1 MIKKQDLSI
10 CYLQKTHFRPKDMI
24 ENEGMGKDISCKW
37 ECQEIRGNNTHV
49 GQNRL

>member
-10 CYLQKTHFRPKDMI
+10 CYLQKTHFSPKDMI

-37 ECQEIRGNNTHV
+37 ECQEIRGNNTHI